1 MKKNYLL
8 LLFFFISFEI
18 LSENVEL
25 KIILQDGIE
34 YTESFDKDSKS
45 ITLVSKGNFRLKEL
59 TDIQGL
65 EQFENLTNFCM
76 YFFQYKGNYSFLK
89 KIKNLKDLG
98 LIRCGAETLNFLED
112 LTLLENCELELDFAK
127 ENQKSIETI
136 DVNLEKLKYI
146 KKITIN
152 NRMSHI
158 PPFVKVKNKPELLLD
173 TTNIKN
179 LNKKDFKYAKQYS
192 VIKSLNPNPQWY
204 FEK

>member
-18 LSENVEL
+18 FAENVEL

-45 ITLVSKGNFRLKEL
+45 ITLVSKGNLRLKEL
-59 TDIQGL
+59 VNIQGL

-127 ENQKSIETI
+127 ENQKNIETI

>member
-1 MKKNYLL
+1 MSWNL
-8 LLFFFISFEI
+8 I
-18 LSENVEL
+18 L
-25 KIILQDGIE
+25 
-34 YTESFDKDSKS
+34 
-45 ITLVSKGNFRLKEL
+45 
-59 TDIQGL
+59 
-65 EQFENLTNFCM
+65 
-76 YFFQYKGNYSFLK
+76 
-89 KIKNLKDLG
+89 
-98 LIRCGAETLNFLED
+98 
-112 LTLLENCELELDFAK
+112 
-127 ENQKSIETI
+127 QKSIETI

>member
-18 LSENVEL
+18 FAENVEL

-34 YTESFDKDSKS
+34 YTESFDIDSKS

>member
-18 LSENVEL
+18 FAENVEL

-112 LTLLENCELELDFAK
+112 LTLLENCELELDFAT

-146 KKITIN
+146 KKISIN

>member
-18 LSENVEL
+18 FAENVEL

-158 PPFVKVKNKPELLLD
+158 APFVKVKNKPELLLD

>member
-18 LSENVEL
+18 FAENVEL

-45 ITLVSKGNFRLKEL
+45 NTLVSKGNFRLKEL

-158 PPFVKVKNKPELLLD
+158 PPFVKVRNKPELLLD

>member
-18 LSENVEL
+18 FAENVEL

-146 KKITIN
+146 EKITIN

>member
-18 LSENVEL
+18 FAENVEL

-112 LTLLENCELELDFAK
+112 IKLLENCELELDFAK

>member
-1 MKKNYLL
+1 MKKNHLL

-18 LSENVEL
+18 FAENVEL

>member
-18 LSENVEL
+18 FAENVEL

-192 VIKSLNPNPQWY
+192 VIKSLNTNTQWY

>member
-18 LSENVEL
+18 FAENVEL

-34 YTESFDKDSKS
+34 YTESFDKDAKS

>member
-18 LSENVEL
+18 FAENVEL

-127 ENQKSIETI
+127 ETQKSIETI